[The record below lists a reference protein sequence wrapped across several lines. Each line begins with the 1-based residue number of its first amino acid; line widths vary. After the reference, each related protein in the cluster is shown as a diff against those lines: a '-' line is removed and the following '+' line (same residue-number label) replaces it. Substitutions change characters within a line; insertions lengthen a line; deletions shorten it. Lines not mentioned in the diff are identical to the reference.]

1 MWKQN
6 IIKIS
11 DFVSHNLSKL
21 FRFTPVGVASLIA
34 HAVAKE
40 KDMENTFR
48 SLGMFVM
55 AYVIGI
61 VVLLVVAI
69 PLAYFI
75 VVRKNPFMFLYHLLR
90 PFVTAFATASS

>member
-1 MWKQN
+1 M
-6 IIKIS
+6 IVYIS
-11 DFVSHNLSKL
+11 YI
-21 FRFTPVGVASLIA
+21 FRFTPIGVASLIA

-40 KDMENTFR
+40 TNIEETFR

-55 AYVIGI
+55 AYVVGI
-61 VVLLVVAI
+61 VLLLVVAI

-75 VVRKNPFMFLYHLLR
+75 VVRKNPFVFLYHLLR